1 MKHITLKL
9 MATATMIAAIAALS
23 GCAEKK
29 PEIDFNL
36 IGGTLQTEDSDYEV
50 DIRSDTE
57 ETPVNSDTEAGSVTA
72 EPEIFY
78 DSDIPKEEIAV
89 SEADE
94 SDIPEA
100 PTVSEDKPDTTK
112 PETTTTAAQP
122 AVTITTDKPQVTTPA
137 QTVRTDLPKVT
148 AEPQY
153 TTAATTTTKPAKQ
166 TEPAEIQTD
175 ANGFPANPQNGD
187 KFTDST
193 GQTYQYDGSLFFRWV
208 PYNNDGKTI
217 VQEFPTFEVEGG
229 DEIIL
234 H

>member
-1 MKHITLKL
+1 MTHTTLKL
-9 MATATMIAAIAALS
+9 VIAAVIVATTALIS
-23 GCAEKK
+23 GCSNKSQD
-29 PEIDFNL
+29 IDLTL
-36 IGGTLQTEDSDYEV
+36 IGGDGQDIENRYTV
-50 DIRSDTE
+50 DIRYDTDE
-57 ETPVNSDTEAGSVTA
+57 APINSDTAIVISTA
-72 EPEIFY
+72 EPEEI
-78 DSDIPKEEIAV
+78 SEPDIPKEE
-89 SEADE
+89 
-94 SDIPEA
+94 
-100 PTVSEDKPDTTK
+100 TTA
-112 PETTTTAAQP
+112 PETTPATTKATQP

-175 ANGFPANPQNGD
+175 ANGFPANPNNGD

-217 VQEFPTFEVEGG
+217 VQEFPKHGDYTYGEG
-229 DEIIL
+229 EQIL

>member
-9 MATATMIAAIAALS
+9 VTAAMLITATAMFVG
-23 GCAEKK
+23 GCSNKAQ
-29 PEIDFNL
+29 EIDLTL
-36 IGGTLQTEDSDYEV
+36 IGGDGQDIENNYTV
-50 DIRSDTE
+50 DIRYDTDE
-57 ETPVNSDTEAGSVTA
+57 PTA
-72 EPEIFY
+72 EPTEI
-78 DSDIPKEEIAV
+78 SEPDIPKEETTSPA
-89 SEADE
+89 
-94 SDIPEA
+94 
-100 PTVSEDKPDTTK
+100 TTK
-112 PETTTTAAQP
+112 ATQP
-122 AVTITTDKPQVTTPA
+122 AVTVTTDKPQVTTPA

-153 TTAATTTTKPAKQ
+153 TTAATTTAKPAKQ

-175 ANGFPANPQNGD
+175 ANGFPANPNNGD

-217 VQEFPTFEVEGG
+217 VQEFPKHGDYTYGEG
-229 DEIIL
+229 EQIL

>member
-1 MKHITLKL
+1 MTHTTLKL
-9 MATATMIAAIAALS
+9 VIAAVIVATTALIS
-23 GCAEKK
+23 GCSNKAQD
-29 PEIDFNL
+29 IDLTL
-36 IGGTLQTEDSDYEV
+36 IGGEGQDMDNRYTV
-50 DIRSDTE
+50 DIRYDTDE
-57 ETPVNSDTEAGSVTA
+57 STA
-72 EPEIFY
+72 EPEEI
-78 DSDIPKEEIAV
+78 SEPDIPKEE
-89 SEADE
+89 
-94 SDIPEA
+94 
-100 PTVSEDKPDTTK
+100 TTA
-112 PETTTTAAQP
+112 PETTPATTKATQP

-166 TEPAEIQTD
+166 TEPAEIKTD
-175 ANGFPANPQNGD
+175 ENGFPANPNNGD

-217 VQEFPTFEVEGG
+217 VQEFPKHGDYTYGEG
-229 DEIIL
+229 EQIL

>member
-1 MKHITLKL
+1 MKHITLNL
-9 MATATMIAAIAALS
+9 VTAAMIITATAMFIG
-23 GCAEKK
+23 GCSNKAQ
-29 PEIDFNL
+29 EIDLTL
-36 IGGTLQTEDSDYEV
+36 IGGDGQDIENNYTV
-50 DIRSDTE
+50 DIRYDTDE
-57 ETPVNSDTEAGSVTA
+57 PTA
-72 EPEIFY
+72 EPTEI
-78 DSDIPKEEIAV
+78 SEPDIPKEETTSPA
-89 SEADE
+89 
-94 SDIPEA
+94 
-100 PTVSEDKPDTTK
+100 TTK
-112 PETTTTAAQP
+112 ATQP
-122 AVTITTDKPQVTTPA
+122 AVTVTTDKPQVTTPA

-153 TTAATTTTKPAKQ
+153 TTAATTTAKPAKQ

>member
-1 MKHITLKL
+1 MKSIKLKL
-9 MATATMIAAIAALS
+9 VTAALLITATATFVG
-23 GCAEKK
+23 GCSNKAQD
-29 PEIDFNL
+29 IDLTL
-36 IGGTLQTEDSDYEV
+36 IGGEGQDTESSYTV
-50 DIRSDTE
+50 DIRYDTDE
-57 ETPVNSDTEAGSVTA
+57 SNA
-72 EPEIFY
+72 EPEEI
-78 DSDIPKEEIAV
+78 SEPDIPKEE
-89 SEADE
+89 
-94 SDIPEA
+94 
-100 PTVSEDKPDTTK
+100 TTA
-112 PETTTTAAQP
+112 PETTPATTKAAQP
-122 AVTITTDKPQVTTPA
+122 AVTITTDKPQVTMPA

>member
-1 MKHITLKL
+1 MKNIKLKL
-9 MATATMIAAIAALS
+9 VTAALLIAATATFVG
-23 GCAEKK
+23 GCSNKAQ
-29 PEIDFNL
+29 EIDLTL
-36 IGGTLQTEDSDYEV
+36 IGGDGQDTESSYTV
-50 DIRSDTE
+50 DIRYDTDE
-57 ETPVNSDTEAGSVTA
+57 PTA
-72 EPEIFY
+72 ELTEISEPET
-78 DSDIPKEEIAV
+78 PKEE
-89 SEADE
+89 
-94 SDIPEA
+94 
-100 PTVSEDKPDTTK
+100 TTS
-112 PETTTTAAQP
+112 PETTPATTKATQP
-122 AVTITTDKPQVTTPA
+122 VVTVTTDKPQVTTPA

-175 ANGFPANPQNGD
+175 ANGFPANPNNGD

-217 VQEFPTFEVEGG
+217 VQEFPKHGDYTYGEG
-229 DEIIL
+229 EQIL